1 MPGPAVDRV
10 NGDGSDPIADLRRTL
25 AALLEPVP
33 GAAPIAFGW
42 ATVDLDRLQASMET
56 TWPGSVASTA
66 DLGHDV
72 LLGARCRHLRPGI
85 EGLPAL
91 VLIEP
96 STEGRLAAT
105 LARHGEGP
113 AAIWVTLPSS
123 GPPEGAGRSVAAPGP
138 FGSEVLL
145 LDGPVHGPHRLV
157 VLAEPGTITA

>member
-1 MPGPAVDRV
+1 M

-42 ATVDLDRLQASMET
+42 ATVDLDRLQTSIET
-56 TWPGSVASTA
+56 AWPGSVASTA
-66 DLGHDV
+66 DLGEDV

-113 AAIWVTLPSS
+113 AAIWVTLPSP
-123 GPPEGAGRSVAAPGP
+123 GPPRPPEGAGRSVAATGP
-138 FGSEVLL
+138 FGWEVLL

>member
-1 MPGPAVDRV
+1 M
-10 NGDGSDPIADLRRTL
+10 SDDDTEPVADLRR
-25 AALLEPVP
+25 AIQAMLEPVP
-33 GAAPIAFGW
+33 AAAPVAFGW
-42 ATVDLDRLQASMET
+42 ATVDLDRLQAAIEEA
-56 TWPGSVASTA
+56 WPGAAASTL
-66 DLGHDV
+66 DLGEDV

-85 EGLPAL
+85 DGLPAL

-123 GPPEGAGRSVAAPGP
+123 SPQDGAGRSVAAPGP
-138 FGSEVLL
+138 FGTETLL

-157 VLAEPGTITA
+157 VLVEPGTITP